1 LHSSAG
7 PEYSQAMQKRARVLA
22 VFALLTAASTVAI
35 ALTDIAAVESRVS
48 PPQDGPALTSEQVRA
63 LVMRVLE
70 SQHRDDLARGDYEWT
85 EHVVARG
92 SRKDAADTETTTRV
106 VATGISLERIE
117 LERDGKPADPA
128 ALEQQ
133 WRGAEQAI
141 LTENR
146 PDDPRQKQ
154 NYQRAAKRRQQ
165 RAELVDAIGKAF
177 RFQWVNRVSEGGRT
191 LIELSV
197 EPDPTYKSSALFA
210 IVYAHIR
217 GTVWID
223 ETSNQLARLVANL
236 GEDIYFGGG
245 LILEVYRGGHA
256 TYQQQEVEPGIW
268 LPTHYAYDYD
278 GRKLLVSSLGGHK
291 RVDAGDYRRLG
302 PPEKALAVLQGEHAG
317 LAGQR

>member
-1 LHSSAG
+1 
-7 PEYSQAMQKRARVLA
+7 MRKRVRVLA

-48 PPQDGPALTSEQVRA
+48 PPQNEPALTSEQVRA

-70 SQHRDDLARGDYEWT
+70 NQHRDDLALGEYEWT
-85 EHVVARG
+85 ERVVARG
-92 SRKDAADTETTTRV
+92 SRKDAVDTQTTTRV

-117 LERDGKPADPA
+117 LERDGKPTDPA

-141 LTENR
+141 LGENR
-146 PDDPRQKQ
+146 PDDPRQEQ
-154 NYQRAAKRRQQ
+154 NYQRAAKRRRQ
-165 RAELVDAIGKAF
+165 RAGIVDAIGKAF
-177 RFQWVNRVSEGGRT
+177 RFQWVDRVSEGGRT
-191 LIELSV
+191 LIELSI
-197 EPDPTYKSSALFA
+197 EPDPTYKFSALFA

-223 ETSNQLARLVANL
+223 ESSNQLARLVANL
-236 GEDIYFGGG
+236 SEDIYFGGG

-256 TYQQQEVEPGIW
+256 TYQQQEVAPGIW
-268 LPTHYAYDYD
+268 LPTHYTYDYD
-278 GRKLLVSSLGGHK
+278 GRKFLVSSLGGHK

-302 PPEKALAVLQGEHAG
+302 SPEEALAVLQREHAG
-317 LAGQR
+317 LAVQH